1 MSESALQRY
10 MRLETEC
17 QKAREQARA
26 EALAK
31 AQHGV
36 DELNRLGFSF
46 ELRERKPK
54 ARRNAGKQRPQEETT
69 PGDDT

>member
-10 MRLETEC
+10 VRLEAEC

-36 DELNRLGFSF
+36 DELNKLGFNF
-46 ELRERKPK
+46 ELRERRPK
-54 ARRNAGKQRPQEETT
+54 ARNNAGKRRSEGEDNPS
-69 PGDDT
+69 G